1 MSTENIWVTIVEDTN
16 RFREIFALIIDGM
29 DGYRCVSQY
38 EDCESAMQNIV
49 EDNPDVILMDIELG
63 DGKVTGIEAVRL
75 IKEKLPET
83 EIVMLTV
90 HEDNDDYIFDSL
102 CAGASGYLTKDV
114 SPDALLDAIR
124 QAYKGGAPMSPA
136 IARRVV
142 TCFQQQPGK
151 ESEFSAQETRVLSLA
166 AADLVDKEIA
176 DKMNISRDTVR
187 YHFKS
192 IYQKLQVHSKHGAI
206 AKAMRKGLL

>member
-1 MSTENIWVTIVEDTN
+1 MSNESIWVTIVEDTD
-16 RFREIFALIIDGM
+16 RFREVFALIIDDR

-38 EDCESAMQNIV
+38 KDCESAIQNIV

-63 DGKVTGIEAVRL
+63 DDKITGIEAVGL
-75 IKEKLPET
+75 IKAKLPET

-90 HEDNDDYIFDSL
+90 HEDNDAYIFDSL

-124 QAYKGGAPMSPA
+124 QAHKGGAPMSLP

-142 TCFQQQPGK
+142 TTFQQSPDK
-151 ESEFSAQETRVLSLA
+151 ASELSAHETRVLSLA

-176 DKMNISRDTVR
+176 DKMDISRDTVR
-187 YHFKS
+187 YHFKG
-192 IYQKLQVHSKHGAI
+192 IYRKLQVHSKHGAV